1 MKTNRTPTLRLHAHS
16 IRTLTPTELRLAHG
30 GVIDTTCGRSKAV
43 LSHH

>member
-1 MKTNRTPTLRLHAHS
+1 MKTNRTSTLRLRAHS

-30 GVIDTTCGRSKAV
+30 GVIDTTCGKSKAL